1 MLNKLCS
8 PALLYLGFSLTHI
21 LIDTFKGMYN
31 SAFFKSIVAIIFTL
45 LLNIMCERGLNI
57 ISWIIVF
64 VPFILMTYIT
74 AVLLYVFGL
83 DPNGGID
90 KVITVDELRKQDSN
104 DEVEIDIDI
113 HETEIVPVNLS
124 TRK

>member
-1 MLNKLCS
+1 
-8 PALLYLGFSLTHI
+8 
-21 LIDTFKGMYN
+21 
-31 SAFFKSIVAIIFTL
+31 
-45 LLNIMCERGLNI
+45 
-57 ISWIIVF
+57 
-64 VPFILMTYIT
+64 MTYIT

-90 KVITVDELRKQDSN
+90 KVITVDELRKQHSN

>member
-8 PALLYLGFSLTHI
+8 PALLYLGFSSTHI

-31 SAFFKSIVAIIFTL
+31 SAFFKSIVAVIFTL
-45 LLNIMCERGLNI
+45 LLNIMCERGLNV

-64 VPFILMTYIT
+64 IPFILMTYIT

-83 DPNGGID
+83 DPNGGVD
-90 KVITVDELRKQDSN
+90 KVITVDEMRKQQYN
-104 DEVEIDIDI
+104 YIEIDI
-113 HETEIVPVNLS
+113 HETEVVPVNIS
-124 TRK
+124 SSD

>member
-90 KVITVDELRKQDSN
+90 KVITVDELRKQHSN

>member
-74 AVLLYVFGL
+74 SVLLYVFGL
-83 DPNGGID
+83 DPNGGIN
-90 KVITVDELRKQDSN
+90 KVITVDELRKQHSN
-104 DEVEIDIDI
+104 DEVEIDI

>member
-8 PALLYLGFSLTHI
+8 PALLYLGFSLTHV

-90 KVITVDELRKQDSN
+90 KVITVDELRKQHSN

-113 HETEIVPVNLS
+113 HESEIVPVNLS
-124 TRK
+124 TRT

>member
-83 DPNGGID
+83 DPNGGIN
-90 KVITVDELRKQDSN
+90 KVITVDELRKQHSN

>member
-90 KVITVDELRKQDSN
+90 KVITVDELRKQHSN

-124 TRK
+124 TRT

>member
-90 KVITVDELRKQDSN
+90 KVITVDELRKQHSN

-113 HETEIVPVNLS
+113 HESEIVPVNLS
-124 TRK
+124 TRT

>member
-90 KVITVDELRKQDSN
+90 KVITVDELRKQHSN
-104 DEVEIDIDI
+104 DEVEIDI

>member
-8 PALLYLGFSLTHI
+8 PALLYLGFSLTQI

-90 KVITVDELRKQDSN
+90 KVITVDELRKQHSN

>member
-8 PALLYLGFSLTHI
+8 PALLYLGFSLTHV

-90 KVITVDELRKQDSN
+90 KVITVDELRKQHSN

-124 TRK
+124 TRT

>member
-31 SAFFKSIVAIIFTL
+31 SAFFKSIVAVIFTL
-45 LLNIMCERGLNI
+45 LLNIMCERGLNV

-64 VPFILMTYIT
+64 IPFILMTYIT

-83 DPNGGID
+83 DPNGGVD
-90 KVITVDELRKQDSN
+90 KVITVDEMRKQQN
-104 DEVEIDIDI
+104 NYIEIDI
-113 HETEIVPVNLS
+113 HETEVVPVNIS
-124 TRK
+124 SSD

>member
-8 PALLYLGFSLTHI
+8 PALLYLGFSLTHV

-90 KVITVDELRKQDSN
+90 KVITVDELRKQHSN

>member
-31 SAFFKSIVAIIFTL
+31 SAFFKSIVAVIFTL
-45 LLNIMCERGLNI
+45 LLNIMCERGLNV

-90 KVITVDELRKQDSN
+90 KVITVDELRKQHNN
-104 DEVEIDIDI
+104 DDVEIDIDI
-113 HETEIVPVNLS
+113 HEI
-124 TRK
+124 RKK